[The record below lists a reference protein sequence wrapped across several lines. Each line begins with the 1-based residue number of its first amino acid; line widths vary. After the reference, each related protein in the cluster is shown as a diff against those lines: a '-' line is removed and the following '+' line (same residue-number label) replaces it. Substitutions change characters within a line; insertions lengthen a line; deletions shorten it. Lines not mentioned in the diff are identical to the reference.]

1 VLFHQLDRRPDIPD
15 ACSLD
20 RRHRWVLRSQNG
32 VTRVVYVSEF
42 KGRSVS
48 VVLHYVTVSVEL
60 HYVTVSVVLHYVTVS
75 VNVKGADVFL
85 HQISWKAIDC

>member
-1 VLFHQLDRRPDIPD
+1 VLFHQLDCRRDVPD

-20 RRHRWVLRSQNG
+20 RHHRWVLRSQNG

-48 VVLHYVTVSVEL
+48 VVLHYVTVSV
-60 HYVTVSVVLHYVTVS
+60 
-75 VNVKGADVFL
+75 NMKGADVFVTPNVMESHRL
-85 HQISWKAIDC
+85 LGMLFVTESRTDVI